1 MSLPFPPPEYVNYT
15 FPFVALFLL
24 LLTYYLKGYYILASN
39 IFVIGIYTILVPTV
53 FFTYGAYVE
62 KKVAKDELSRF
73 IESEFGFLHSIL
85 NNSSPAS
92 IANTGDTGDTDD
104 ETEKLNKE
112 IIKYSLI
119 ICGSICLLFLFF
131 TFLIWKYGSKYNY
144 KKMAY
149 KNGLLILLVVS
160 TEIIFA
166 TLILGKY
173 RNLNYNETKSEFY
186 KQLYEYG
193 TSSP

>member
-15 FPFVALFLL
+15 FPFVAIFLL

-39 IFVIGIYTILVPTV
+39 VFVIGIYTILVPTV

-62 KKVAKDELSRF
+62 KKVAKDEISRF
-73 IESEFGFLHSIL
+73 IETEFGFLQGLLHG
-85 NNSSPAS
+85 SSAS
-92 IANTGDTGDTDD
+92 IGDSGDTGNTDNDT
-104 ETEKLNKE
+104 EELNKE

-131 TFLIWKYGSKYNY
+131 TFLIWKYGTKYNY

-160 TEIIFA
+160 TELIFA
-166 TLILGKY
+166 TLILGNY

-186 KQLYEYG
+186 KQLYNYG
-193 TSSP
+193 TSL